1 MAKILVIGDIHNHW
15 VEAEAIAS
23 KYDATHKIIFIGDH
37 FDDFGDSA
45 IDAEQT
51 ARWLKSSLEKP
62 NRIHLMGNHDINYS
76 YLNYKKDSTG
86 ALQNI
91 YSCSGYDLRKDD
103 AINRIMTNE
112 DWDKVKMY
120 HYENGWFFTHAGISK
135 HWFEH
140 PVLGTTSE
148 VIIKKLDE
156 AIELYKNREY
166 SDVLGAAGRCRGGS
180 HKVGGVLW
188 HDHFREAEPIRGIK
202 QVYGHTPVTTSIG
215 PCIDIYKEE
224 DIDAVNVNVD
234 CGLQE
239 VFRIHEDGSAGPLKT
254 DLPNFYYE
262 AKKKE
267 FDKMIKDMDA
277 FHHHYKDLK

>member
-1 MAKILVIGDIHNHW
+1 MNKILVIGDIHNHW

-23 KYDATHKIIFIGDH
+23 KYDDHTIVFVGDY

-45 IDAEQT
+45 IDADQT
-51 ARWLKSSLEKP
+51 ARWLKESLTKP

-76 YLNYKKDSTG
+76 YLNYRKDSNGT
-86 ALQNI
+86 LQNI
-91 YSCSGYDLRKDD
+91 YYCSGYTLQKDD

-112 DWDKVKMY
+112 DWDKIKMY

-140 PVLGTTSE
+140 PVLGTTPE
-148 VIIKKLDE
+148 TIIKRIDE
-156 AIELYKNREY
+156 AVELYKNREY
-166 SDVLGAAGRCRGGS
+166 TDILGAAGRCRGGT
-180 HKVGGVLW
+180 HRTGGILW
-188 HDHFREAEPIRGIK
+188 HDHFRESNTIPGIK

-215 PCIDIYKEE
+215 PCIDIDKA
-224 DIDAVNVNVD
+224 DDNSVNVNVD